1 MEIWCPH
8 VEILSSHVEIC
19 ADVERTCR
27 DMEPT
32 CGYMYRCG
40 DSVKEK
46 LAAMKLS
53 QPFNKTVLRCWRN
66 TQIATAKLQ
75 KKMHSIHRSKA
86 RLCVNPS
93 HHQQSWRKKPTCK
106 TLPPT
111 DPNIPCMLFEHFCR
125 GCSGRQLTNMLV
137 RQ

>member
-1 MEIWCPH
+1 MWSPHVEIWCLH

-19 ADVERTCR
+19 ADVEPTGR

-75 KKMHSIHRSKA
+75 KNNFCIPFIEAKQDSS
-86 RLCVNPS
+86 
-93 HHQQSWRKKPTCK
+93 QSLSQEK
-106 TLPPT
+106 
-111 DPNIPCMLFEHFCR
+111 E
-125 GCSGRQLTNMLV
+125 TNM
-137 RQ
+137 